1 MNELREF
8 LVSIGYGV
16 RDDKEWK
23 VSLAAVDKA
32 AKEIAVALSAAAA
45 AVTALVVKTADAYS
59 QLEFAAGRANTSA
72 ANLQAL
78 TYALK
83 QVGFS
88 SDAAGSAVAGLAK
101 ALRTN
106 PAGAESLIRSLGV
119 QTRVNGKLRDT
130 TDLLLDV
137 IDALGAQDYVY
148 AASVAGA
155 LGISE
160 ADYNQLRRRA
170 GDIRKLRDEALAL
183 AKSLGVSNAGQGA
196 TLFMASYRLLT
207 AQFSLVVDAFTV
219 AVAPVLGPLI
229 DDLDAWMQRH
239 SPQIVAFS
247 GMLVEACAGLARDM
261 GRVIAAL
268 APLWDA
274 FRSWIKETTGKDG
287 LVGAIEAIG
296 GAYLVSVVLRLGG
309 PAGAVAAAILAL
321 AGLILSSSAQAQPV
335 ESNKAP
341 TGIWARV
348 KSRYQRL
355 RDRSGGAYREG
366 EGGEGRSSDGPKGN
380 HGGGRAGAQ
389 SREVPNAG
397 EGKAS
402 VRYNNPGAQYPGPVA
417 RDYGS
422 TTHAII
428 GGGHKIAIFEG
439 KTHGAAAQFALL
451 RRGYAGMRMGDLIR
465 KWSGG
470 NSDRAYAA
478 YMAKALGISPDT
490 VITREMME
498 DREFMKKWFRAQTQW
513 EAGGRYPITEEEL
526 DKAFDLYM
534 ETEKAREQKRSAVE
548 QQNFSVADRFAADPL
563 TASPDEIF
571 DGRIVQVTQIDV
583 DGDDNP
589 SETARSIARAQ
600 SRTNDTM
607 IGTAISQFA

>member
-8 LVSIGYGV
+8 LVSVGYGV
-16 RDDKEWK
+16 RGEKEWQA
-23 VSLAAVDKA
+23 SLAAVDKA
-32 AKEIAVALSAAAA
+32 AKEIAVAFSAAAA

-88 SDAAGSAVAGLAK
+88 SDAAGSAVAGLAT

-137 IDALGAQDYVY
+137 IDALGAQDYIY
-148 AASVAGA
+148 ASSVAGA

-170 GDIRKLRDEALAL
+170 GDIRKFRDEALAL

-229 DDLDAWMQRH
+229 DDLDAWIQRH

-268 APLWDA
+268 SPLWDA
-274 FRSWIKETTGKDG
+274 FRSWIKEATGKDG

-335 ESNKAP
+335 EANKAP

-366 EGGEGRSSDGPKGN
+366 GGGGGQSSDGPKGN

-402 VRYNNPGAQYPGPVA
+402 VRYNNPGAQYPSPVSK
-417 RDYGS
+417 DYGS

-428 GGGHKIAIFEG
+428 GGGHKIAIFED

-451 RRGYAGMRMGDLIR
+451 RRGYSGMRLGDLIHR
-465 KWSGG
+465 WSGA
-470 NSDRAYAA
+470 NSHREYTAF
-478 YMAKALGISPDT
+478 MAKALGISPDT

-513 EAGGRYPITEEEL
+513 EAGGKYPITEEEL

-563 TASPDEIF
+563 TASPDETF

-583 DGDDNP
+583 DGDDSP

-600 SRTNDTM
+600 SRTNDAM
-607 IGTAISQFA
+607 IGTARSQFA